1 MISISYNKD
10 TPPLRIN
17 KNLLSVY
24 KNECD
29 TYLVDIRRELTRSLV
44 DYQRFQEL
52 QNVNNG
58 FYNIIHGLDEG
69 EFINI
74 SQLNSVKH
82 QLVLDLEAFLK
93 NCKTSIDTDIYE
105 PIQRSSRKLMLTV
118 HKLIQ
123 ILTTINEE

>member
-10 TPPLRIN
+10 TPPLKIN

-44 DYQRFQEL
+44 DYRRFQEL
-52 QNVNNG
+52 QKVNND
-58 FYNIIHGLDEG
+58 FYEIIHSLNEG
-69 EFINI
+69 EFVNI
-74 SQLNSVKH
+74 SQLDSVKH
-82 QLVLDLEAFLK
+82 QLVLDLETFLK
-93 NCKTSIDTDIYE
+93 NCKSTADTDIYE
-105 PIQRSSRKLMLTV
+105 PIQHSARKLMMTV

-123 ILTTINEE
+123 IVITVNEE